1 VSQSGSGGSSEGRLG
16 EQSLPETIDQ
26 YTVTRRI
33 GRGGQ
38 GEVLLGHDPNLDID
52 VAIKILH
59 ADYRTEEFL
68 DRFKVEARTSVRLTA
83 PNIVR
88 VYAFNP
94 AYPYLVMEYCADG
107 DLTRMIK
114 SRRPLPLRRSLEIVR
129 QVAQAL
135 IAAHEHDPPILHRDL
150 KPGNVL
156 FQKDVPKV
164 ADFGLAKMLGATT
177 GLTTTRGMMGT
188 VGYASPEQ
196 LKDASKVDHRT
207 DLWSVGVILY
217 ELLTFRRPF
226 QKPGDDYVNVA
237 IKVRMEPPAPPPFE
251 LPGPVWE
258 LITRGLQKEPENR
271 FGSAAEIVQAIDDVL
286 SSLGAA
292 ADMEL
297 PPPESITE
305 VERMAAQAAIL
316 IDEGSTQ
323 NAASIVSKMRK
334 VDPEA
339 SLPGYW
345 SKQLREAREQEA
357 VSGSGS
363 TVASDEFKEASWLER
378 QLHAIKGLLEKRE
391 FKAARRRVGELLMQ
405 DPDNTVVQK
414 YIQRINDEEAELSQM
429 LNEAHETVEKARA
442 AQDYQKVH
450 EIWQKVESRFPGIAD
465 VQAQLAVAARELHV
479 QKLRTLRAGTERAAQ
494 RLRDMGDLAGA
505 IATWDTH
512 IGANPNDTEALS
524 ERDALVQERRAKERA
539 ARLETVTREAQCL
552 REAGELDEALAAW
565 EALLA
570 AEPGLDEATRN
581 SEELRREILLR
592 GQSESYEQAT
602 SDAQRALEAGD
613 QREAVAVWKRFCRE
627 FPDHAK
633 GGEHL
638 RTVEHDLA
646 EKEKAVTVEEIDRQV
661 SNLDVRLRGGR
672 YKSLPE
678 ARARVASAL
687 ESASTAEAGSAVALE
702 ALRTATREAEEIL
715 ARALAASRAELGDLV
730 DQAAELVAAA
740 TDPDADAGAE
750 RGLETAAGQA
760 LVALGA
766 ALSGSPEGDPLAA
779 VSGATARLKSELDRL
794 AQALGDAVAIARKR
808 AEVAISEAREAVA
821 PLAPAEGRPID
832 GKLARLS
839 EDCASGSTAR
849 LDAVAQ
855 EAASLGARAESARLA
870 GLWQA
875 ASDLGGL
882 RDEALELLRHSPEA
896 RLQEIVRETSAT
908 LDSLG
913 DDPTASPEG
922 IAAVCEQL
930 GGELSAVRE
939 RQTAGLSEARSRWES
954 AVESWSGGP
963 AGEARPE
970 VGSRVEALKKSAE
983 QSLNAADGASL
994 ERLAAEL
1001 SGLARRVT
1009 FETSW
1014 SSWQPAAAALEGERG
1029 QDKLLA
1035 RFRQA
1040 VAEGSQSAVESAGK
1054 ELERQLRETEKAG
1067 GGQRRAALP
1076 EIPEVDGRTRAF
1088 NERYAPVALERF
1100 ERAATEYGRAR
1111 KDGDPAGQSRL
1122 GAEMEKAHERLLL
1135 PPSSRPT
1142 VVAAAAA
1149 AVLTIAILGGTFWSV
1164 SRTAMAA
1171 VTLVSAAGEIE
1182 VVEVSRNGSKIDSL
1196 TRTTVGEE
1204 GVSWDLE
1211 GGSYVLRTESSEEVV
1226 FQVPETRS
1234 VVLGRG
1240 RDHSAELMRELDLDD
1255 AIDSGDL

>member
-1 VSQSGSGGSSEGRLG
+1 VSQSGSGGSGEGRPG
-16 EQSLPETIDQ
+16 EQPLPETIDQ

-107 DLTRMIK
+107 DLTRTIK
-114 SRRPLPLRRSLEIVR
+114 SRRPLPLRRSLGIVR
-129 QVAQAL
+129 QIAQAL

-156 FQKDVPKV
+156 FQKDTPKV

-258 LITRGLQKEPENR
+258 LITRGLQKDPEDR
-271 FGSAAEIVQAIDDVL
+271 FDSASEIVQAIDRVL
-286 SSLGAA
+286 SSLGDA

-297 PPPESITE
+297 PPPDSITE
-305 VERMAAQAAIL
+305 VDRMAAQAAEL
-316 IDEGSTQ
+316 IEEGSTQ
-323 NAASIVSKMRK
+323 NAASIVSNMRK
-334 VDPEA
+334 VAPEA

-363 TVASDEFKEASWLER
+363 NVASSEVKEASWLER

-414 YIQRINDEEAELSQM
+414 YIQRINDEEAELSRM
-429 LNEAHETVEKARA
+429 LNEAHETVEQARA
-442 AQDYQKVH
+442 EQDYQKVH
-450 EIWQKVESRFPGIAD
+450 ETWQKVESRFPGIAD
-465 VQAQLAVAARELHV
+465 VQAQLAVAGRELHV
-479 QKLRTLRAGTERAAQ
+479 QQLRKLRMGTERAAK
-494 RLRDMGDLAGA
+494 RLHDMGDLAGA

-512 IGANPNDTEALS
+512 IGTNPNDTEALS
-524 ERDALVQERRAKERA
+524 AREALVQERRTKERA
-539 ARLETVTREAQCL
+539 ERLEAVTREAQDF
-552 REAGELDEALAAW
+552 RKAGQLDKALAAW
-565 EALLA
+565 EGLLA

-581 SEELRREILLR
+581 VEELRREILLR
-592 GQSESYEQAT
+592 AQAEAYEKAT
-602 SDAQRALEAGD
+602 SDAGRATEAGD
-613 QREAVAVWKRFCRE
+613 QRAAVAAWKRFCRE
-627 FPDHAK
+627 YPDHAE
-633 GGEHL
+633 GAERLGS
-638 RTVEHDLA
+638 VEQELL
-646 EKEKAVTVEEIDRQV
+646 EKEKTVVIEQIDRQV
-661 SNLDVRLRGGR
+661 SNLEVRLRGGR

-678 ARARVASAL
+678 ARARVAAAL
-687 ESASTAEAGSAVALE
+687 ESASGAEAGSPDALE
-702 ALRTATREAEEIL
+702 ALRAATREAEEIL
-715 ARALAASRAELGDLV
+715 EKALVARRSELGRLV
-730 DQAAELVAAA
+730 DQAAELLAAA
-740 TDPDADAGAE
+740 TDPDADTVAE
-750 RGLETAAGQA
+750 RGLEAAAGQA
-760 LVALGA
+760 LAALGA

-779 VSGATARLKSELDRL
+779 VSDAAAQLKEELDRL
-794 AQALGDAVAIARKR
+794 AQALGDAVQVARKR

-821 PLAPAEGRPID
+821 ALGSAEGRPID
-832 GKLARLS
+832 EKLAGLS
-839 EDCASGSTAR
+839 EDCGSGSTSR
-849 LDAVAQ
+849 LDAVAL
-855 EAASLGARAESARLA
+855 EAATLGARVEAARLA

-875 ASDLGGL
+875 ASKLGGL
-882 RDEALELLRHSPEA
+882 RDEALELVRHSPEP

-908 LDSLG
+908 LESLG
-913 DDPTASPEG
+913 DDPTASTEG

-939 RQTAGLSEARSRWES
+939 RQAAGLTEARSRWEK

-963 AGEARPE
+963 AGEAGPE
-970 VGSRVEALKKSAE
+970 VGNRVEALKKSAE
-983 QSLNAADGASL
+983 QSLNEADAARL

-1001 SGLARRVT
+1001 SGLARRVA

-1014 SSWQPAAAALEGERG
+1014 SGWQPAAAALEGERG
-1029 QDKLLA
+1029 HEKVLL
-1035 RFRQA
+1035 RFRKA
-1040 VAEGSQSAVESAGK
+1040 VAEGAQSAVESAGK
-1054 ELERQLRETEKAG
+1054 ELEQKAREVEKASG
-1067 GGQRRAALP
+1067 PGRRAALP
-1076 EIPEVDGRTRAF
+1076 EIPEPDGRTRAF

-1100 ERAATEYGRAR
+1100 ERAVAEYDRAR
-1111 KDGDPAGQSRL
+1111 KGGDPGAQSRL
-1122 GAEMEKAHERLLL
+1122 AAEMEKAHERLLL

-1142 VVAAAAA
+1142 TVAAAAA
-1149 AVLTIAILGGTFWSV
+1149 AVLTIAIFGGTFWFV
-1164 SRTAMAA
+1164 SRPVMAA
-1171 VTLVSAAGEIE
+1171 VTLVSAAGEIQ
-1182 VVEVSRNGSKIDSL
+1182 VVEVNRNGSKIDRL
-1196 TRTTVGEE
+1196 AGTTVGEE

-1211 GGSYVLRTESSEEVV
+1211 SGSYVLRTGGSEEVA
-1226 FQVPETRS
+1226 FHMPETRS
-1234 VVLGRG
+1234 VLLGRG
-1240 RDHSAELMRELDLDD
+1240 RDHSAELMIELDLND